1 MKRSVFRVSDI
12 LYIVDVNKESILEGL
27 NERQKSAV
35 LASDGPILI
44 VAGAGSG
51 KTKTLTHKVAHLIA
65 SGIKPEAIVAL
76 TFTNKAADEMKRRVF
91 SLLEIEEGSTRR
103 TPFIG
108 TFHKFAL
115 RMVRQHAK
123 DLGYE
128 SGLSVYDESEALS
141 VMRAAVKEA
150 WPDQNQPDLAARTL
164 SALSRIRNGKDIAD
178 KGTDAIPP
186 ALRRVSAI
194 YESLLK
200 RKNAIDFDNIILQA
214 LTLVRTRPD
223 IKAWYQERLT
233 HFLIDE
239 FQDTNAPQYAL
250 VTELAQ
256 AKRNIC
262 VVGDDWQSIY
272 SFRCADFTHLL
283 RFEQQWPGTRVFFL
297 EQNYRSTQT
306 ILDASHGVIARNT
319 FRTEKKLFTNN
330 SAGTLITIARLQDER
345 MEAWWVMEQ
354 IQERIRNGMMLKD
367 CAVLFRTNVQS
378 RTLEELCMERG
389 VPYQII
395 GAYRFYQRR
404 EIQDVLAYLKYLAN
418 PKDSVSLERIIN
430 VPRRG
435 IGQTAVDELR
445 NSSWDPA
452 LAAARLS
459 GRLRPAMQKFAESIA
474 LFRALAQ
481 SVSLSELMETVVSR
495 IEYKEYCDPSTDEG
509 TQRWENVQE
518 LIGIAKEYGQDPAD
532 KTLERFLENAQLV
545 QDTDSLKQS
554 ANMLTLMTLHGAK
567 GLEFPCVFI
576 VGVEEN
582 ILPHERSLR
591 SQTDIEEERR
601 LLYVG
606 MTRAKQDLSL
616 TCAHHRFLH
625 GEYSMNA
632 PSRFIDDIPEE
643 LTQHIDQ
650 TMGQD
655 LYDSERTIY
664 L

>member
-1 MKRSVFRVSDI
+1 MIGMKEKV
-12 LYIVDVNKESILEGL
+12 LEGL
-27 NERQKSAV
+27 NERQIAAV
-35 LASDGPILI
+35 LALEGPILI
-44 VAGAGSG
+44 IAGAGSG
-51 KTKTLTHKVAHLIA
+51 KTKTLTHKVAYLIA
-65 SGIKPEAIVAL
+65 SGIKPEEIVAL

-91 SLLEIEEGSTRR
+91 SLLGIESQTQRV
-103 TPFIG
+103 PFIG

-115 RMVRQHAK
+115 RMVRQHAQ
-123 DLGYE
+123 DLGYGP
-128 SGLSVYDESEALS
+128 GLSVYDESESLA

-150 WPDQNQPDLAARTL
+150 WPDQSQPDLAQRTMA
-164 SALSRIRNGKDIAD
+164 ALSRIKNSKDIVD
-178 KGTDAIPP
+178 KGIDAIPP
-186 ALRRVSAI
+186 ALRHVSTI

-200 RKNAIDFDNIILQA
+200 QKNAIDFDNIILQA
-214 LTLVRTRPD
+214 LALMRTRPD
-223 IKAWYQERLT
+223 IKAAYQQRLT

-250 VTELAQ
+250 VTELARGQ
-256 AKRNIC
+256 RNIC

-306 ILDASHGVIARNT
+306 ILDASHGVISQNT
-319 FRTEKKLFTNN
+319 YRTEKKLFTKNPT
-330 SAGTLITIARLQDER
+330 GTPITIARLQDER
-345 MEAWWVMEQ
+345 MESWWVMER
-354 IQERIRNGMMLKD
+354 IQEKIKNGLSLKD

-378 RTLEELCMERG
+378 RTLEELCMERS

-395 GAYRFYQRR
+395 GAYRFYQRK
-404 EIQDVLAYLKYLAN
+404 EIQDIIAYLKYLAN

-435 IGQTAVDELR
+435 IGQAALAELKHASWDIGQTAV
-445 NSSWDPA
+445 
-452 LAAARLS
+452 RLP
-459 GRLRPAMQKFAESIA
+459 GRQKQAMQKFGESIA
-474 LFRALAQ
+474 VFHALAR
-481 SVSLSELMETVVSR
+481 SVSLAELMETVVSR
-495 IEYKEYCDPSTDEG
+495 IGYKDWCDPSTEEG
-509 TQRWENVQE
+509 TQRWENVEE
-518 LIGIAKEYGQDPAD
+518 LIGIAKEYGGEYAE
-532 KTLERFLENAQLV
+532 KTMERFLENVQLV
-545 QDTDSLKQS
+545 QDTDAIKPT

-606 MTRAKQDLSL
+606 MTRAKHDLFL
-616 TCAHHRFLH
+616 TSAHHRFLH

-632 PSRFIDDIPEE
+632 PSRFLDDIPQE
-643 LTQHIDQ
+643 LTIQLDQ

>member
-1 MKRSVFRVSDI
+1 MVGKVENI
-12 LYIVDVNKESILEGL
+12 LDGL
-27 NERQKSAV
+27 NERQRSAV
-35 LASDGPILI
+35 LALEGPVLI

-51 KTKTLTHKVAHLIA
+51 KTKTLTHKVAYLIA
-65 SGIKPEAIVAL
+65 SGVKPEEIVAL

-91 SLLEIEEGSTRR
+91 SLLGIEDR
-103 TPFIG
+103 TQRVPFIG

-115 RMVRQHAK
+115 RMVRQHAQ

-128 SGLSVYDESEALS
+128 SGLSVYDESESLA
-141 VMRAAVKEA
+141 VMRAAVKET
-150 WPDQNQPDLAARTL
+150 WPDQNQLDLAQRTL
-164 SALSRIRNGKDIAD
+164 ATLSRIKNSKDIVD
-178 KGTDAIPP
+178 KGTDAVPP

-200 RKNAIDFDNIILQA
+200 QKNAIDFDNIILQA
-214 LTLVRTRPD
+214 LALVRTRPD
-223 IKAWYQERLT
+223 IRAAYQQRLT

-256 AKRNIC
+256 ARRNIC

-283 RFEQQWPGTRVFFL
+283 RFQQQWPGTRVFFL

-306 ILDASHGVIARNT
+306 ILDASHGVIRQNT
-319 FRTEKKLFTNN
+319 YRTEKKLFTENP
-330 SAGTLITIARLQDER
+330 SGAPITIARLQDER
-345 MEAWWVMEQ
+345 MESWWVMER
-354 IQERIRNGMMLKD
+354 IQEKIKDGFSLKD

-389 VPYQII
+389 IPYQII

-404 EIQDVLAYLKYLAN
+404 EIQDVIAYLKYLAN

-435 IGQTAVDELR
+435 IGQAALTELK
-445 NSSWDPA
+445 NASWDLGRA
-452 LAAARLS
+452 ILHLS
-459 GRLRPAMQKFAESIA
+459 GRSAQAMQKFAESIA
-474 LFRALAQ
+474 IFQALAQ
-481 SVSLSELMETVVSR
+481 SVPLAELMETIVSR
-495 IEYKEYCDPSTDEG
+495 VGYKDWCDPSTEEG
-509 TQRWENVQE
+509 TQRWENVEE
-518 LIGIAKEYGQDPAD
+518 LIGIAKEYGNECAG
-532 KTLERFLENAQLV
+532 KTLERFLENVQLV
-545 QDTDSLKQS
+545 QDTDALKPT
-554 ANMLTLMTLHGAK
+554 ANMLTLMTLHSAK

-606 MTRAKQDLSL
+606 MTRAKRDLFL
-616 TCAHHRFLH
+616 TSAHHRFLH

-632 PSRFIDDIPEE
+632 PSRFLDDIPQE
-643 LTQHIDQ
+643 LTIQIDQ
-650 TMGQD
+650 AMGQD